1 MKSAEFTMVC
11 QMLSELRA
19 EVQAIRTGVDSRIE
33 SVAKT
38 VMEAF
43 QGFGILDPDE
53 DTWTDKQVRARY
65 HVSRK
70 TLYNYRMSGK
80 LPYTQ
85 TGEGTNCTIRYRKA
99 DIIELFATRN
109 AQIIHTHN

>member
-70 TLYNYRMSGK
+70 IGR
-80 LPYTQ
+80 
-85 TGEGTNCTIRYRKA
+85 A
-99 DIIELFATRN
+99 
-109 AQIIHTHN
+109 HV

>member
-1 MKSAEFTMVC
+1 MKSAEFTMIC
-11 QMLSELRA
+11 RMLSELKA
-19 EVQAIRTGVDSRIE
+19 EVQAIKNGVDCKIE

-53 DTWTDKQVRARY
+53 DTWTDKQVRERY
-65 HVSRK
+65 HVARK

-80 LPYTQ
+80 LPYTKF
-85 TGEGTNCTIRYRKA
+85 GEGNNCIIRYRKA
-99 DIIELFATRN
+99 DIMELFATRN
-109 AQIIHTHN
+109 A